1 MGLPNLFSKNLT
13 KKNDLFILIVLTDQS
28 IQAALWQVI
37 DQKIVILNKSK
48 VRFYSTQEE
57 QLIQLDESLQD
68 LGKKSEETDQVLF
81 AFEPHWVENN
91 AILESHEQ
99 ELKKISESLSLEAI
113 GFVLITEAIHQF
125 LIKENSYLSSIVL
138 YMGTNFLDLMVIKQ
152 GKTVGSL
159 SVGRSQD
166 IVSDVHEALARLEQ
180 NFSANGLKLP
190 PNIILSSSVIDQ
202 EKLRLYQ
209 QQLFTLD
216 WTEQFNF
223 IQKPIIE
230 VIDPDR
236 LLEIIAK
243 NCGEAI
249 AQQIGI
255 ISVPSET
262 ETKASV
268 LQSIEKEEKEE
279 SHQAS
284 FGVPISVTK
293 EHVADVDKKDE
304 DKEDG
309 DKEEQQLGEI
319 ETKKDRFFNSGKKFL
334 KFLPTFKKT
343 KKDSVRT
350 VGKDKKFNFKII
362 IILGVVVGVAASAII
377 YYFLLKN
384 SYQVTLA
391 LSPDTKTIQQT
402 ATIILDPTIAA
413 SDPANNLLKASI
425 VNYEVSDSQEI
436 QTTGI
441 KEVGEKARGE
451 VVVFNKTDEEK
462 AFSAGTVFKAESLEF
477 EATEDFVVPA
487 ASVEE
492 TEDGDGEIR
501 EFGRVK
507 ITLTA
512 KEIGAE
518 SNISNRTEFRIEDFS
533 TNTYSA
539 RAEEDFSGGSS
550 REIRVVSQEDH
561 RELLVNLRQR
571 LLKKAR
577 EELQENAQHADYV
590 IPTEVYQVI
599 EETYSNDIGE
609 EVDKVSLFLTISLQ
623 GLTYTTDDLIALS
636 QAVLENDVPQNY
648 TFTDQEPTVD
658 PRVITEEDSDRVILE
673 AEISGIVKAMI
684 VKEDLK
690 EELVGL
696 PVQEVQSQLHNL
708 DIAAQVDFVFSPSL
722 AASFFKSLPSEADRI
737 VLSIN

>member
-1 MGLPNLFSKNLT
+1 MGLPNLFSKNLI

-99 ELKKISESLSLEAI
+99 ELKKITESLSLEAI

-216 WTEQFNF
+216 WTDQFNF

-249 AQQIGI
+249 AKQIGI
-255 ISVPSET
+255 ISMQSEA
-262 ETKASV
+262 ETDASV
-268 LQSIEKEEKEE
+268 FQSIDKEEKEE
-279 SHQAS
+279 FHQAS
-284 FGVPISVTK
+284 FGVPISAVK
-293 EHVADVDKKDE
+293 AQQVADVKDDK
-304 DKEDG
+304 
-309 DKEEQQLGEI
+309 KEEQQQGEI
-319 ETKKDRFFNSGKKFL
+319 ETKKDRLFDSRKRFL
-334 KFLPTFKKT
+334 KFLPTFKNL
-343 KKDSVRT
+343 KKDSPKISSR
-350 VGKDKKFNFKII
+350 DKKFNFKII
-362 IILGVVVGVAASAII
+362 IILSVIIGIIASAII

-384 SYQVTLA
+384 SYQVTVV
-391 LSPDTKTIQQT
+391 LSPDTQTIQQT
-402 ATIILDPTIAA
+402 ATIILDPTIAT
-413 SDPANNLLKASI
+413 SDPANNLLKASV
-425 VNYEVSDSQEI
+425 VNYEVSDSQET

-441 KEVGEKARGE
+441 KEVGEKAQGE

-462 AFSAGTVFKAESLEF
+462 TFSAGTVFKAENLEF

-492 TEDGDGEIR
+492 TEDGEGEIR
-501 EFGRVK
+501 EFGRLK
-507 ITLTA
+507 IILTA

-518 SNISNRTEFRIEDFS
+518 GNISNKTEFRIEDFS

-561 RELLVNLRQR
+561 QELLVNLRQR

-577 EELQENAQHADYV
+577 EELGENAGQADYV
-590 IPTEVYQVI
+590 IPTEVYQIV
-599 EETYSNDIGE
+599 EETYSDEIGE
-609 EVDKVSLFLTISLQ
+609 EVDKVSLSLTISLQ
-623 GLTYTTDDLIALS
+623 GLTYTTKDLIALS

-648 TFTDQEPTVD
+648 IFTDQEPTVD
-658 PRVITEEDSDRVILE
+658 PRVITEEDSDRVSLE
-673 AEISGIVKAMI
+673 AEISGIVKA
-684 VKEDLK
+684 VVVEEDLK

-696 PVQEVQSQLHNL
+696 SIQEVQSQLDNL
-708 DIAAQVDFVFSPSL
+708 NIAAQVDFTFRPAL
-722 AASFFKSLPSEADRI
+722 AASFFKSLPTEADRI